1 MFLRGGS
8 MRRILLLII
17 GFGGGLLAATILL
30 QSTVHAL
37 ETDKT
42 AVQLPCQV
50 EQTPIR
56 ILSFQSYDGPYIE
69 DGSGDDVENIASVV
83 LENTGRHTLRNGAIK
98 LLQGRQVLVFSFT
111 MLPPGDK
118 ILVMEKSRK
127 PYSSQQIVSCWGWSL
142 NHTPDRNIRIEEYSR
157 SGFLVTN
164 NGQQI
169 TSTSI
174 CFKSYDSQKDMF
186 IGGYTYRINV
196 SDLKPGIAKVV
207 PMYRYIRGAY
217 RIVD

>member
-1 MFLRGGS
+1 M
-8 MRRILLLII
+8 
-17 GFGGGLLAATILL
+17 AAVILL

-37 ETDKT
+37 ESDKNT
-42 AVQLPCQV
+42 VHFPCCV
-50 EQTPIR
+50 EQTHIR

-69 DGSGDDVENIASVV
+69 DGSGDPVENIASVV
-83 LENTGRHTLRNGAIK
+83 LENTGHSTLRNGAVK

-111 MLPPGDK
+111 MLPPGEK

-127 PYSSQQIVSCWGWSL
+127 LYSSQPVVSCWGWSL
-142 NHTPDRNIRIEEYSR
+142 NHSSDRDIRIEEYGR
-157 SGFLVTN
+157 SGFLITN
-164 NGQQI
+164 KGNQ
-169 TSTSI
+169 SVNTSI
-174 CFKSYDSQKDMF
+174 CFKAYDSVKAMF
-186 IGGYTYRINV
+186 IGGYTYRIHV